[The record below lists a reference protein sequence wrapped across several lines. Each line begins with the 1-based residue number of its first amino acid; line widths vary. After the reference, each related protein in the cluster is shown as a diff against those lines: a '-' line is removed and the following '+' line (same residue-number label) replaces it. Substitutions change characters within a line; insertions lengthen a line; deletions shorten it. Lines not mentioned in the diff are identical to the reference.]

1 MTESMLKHL
10 LLLPAAFFVALPFAL
25 AQEGAD
31 PAGAAVRTGSADYQ
45 VGPHDVLEVKVFH
58 EDELSRTVQVTG
70 AGNIALGLVGDV
82 EVSGLTAAQIE
93 DKLERL
99 YGADYLV
106 NPQIFVTVKE
116 FRSQVVQVLGA
127 VKSPGVYR
135 LTGPTR
141 VLDVLSMTGGVSEQG
156 GAALMVLR
164 AGDGATKDKSAQPE
178 TFYETMNVDV
188 NRLLADGDTSQN
200 IGVKGGD
207 VVFVP
212 RGDEVYVLGEVKN
225 PGALKFEEG
234 LTVTQAISKMAGFT
248 RTASKR
254 RVQVVRLEAGRK
266 KQIDVN
272 VSRIEDGKEQDL
284 VLQARDL
291 IVVPESIF

>member
-1 MTESMLKHL
+1 MGTGMRIV
-10 LLLPAAFFVALPFAL
+10 LLLPLVVAAWQAIAF

-31 PAGAAVRTGSADYQ
+31 PVGAVLRTGSADYQ
-45 VGPHDVLEVKVFH
+45 VGPHDVLEVRVFK
-58 EDELSRTVQVTG
+58 EDELSRTVQVTA
-70 AGNIALGLVGDV
+70 AGMIALGLVGDV
-82 EVSGLTAAQIE
+82 NVTGLTAAQIE
-93 DKLERL
+93 DKLEQL

-106 NPQIFVTVKE
+106 TPQIFVTVKE
-116 FRSQVVQVLGA
+116 YRSQVVQVLGA

-135 LTGPTR
+135 LTGPTK

-156 GAALMVLR
+156 GAHLMVLR
-164 AGDGATKDKSAQPE
+164 AGDGARKDQGPQPE
-178 TFYETMNVDV
+178 KFYETHDVDV
-188 NRLLADGDTSQN
+188 NKLLAEGDTSQN

-234 LTVTQAISKMAGFT
+234 LTVTQAISKVAGFT

-254 RVQVVRLEAGRK
+254 RVQVVRLEAGLK

-272 VSRIEDGKEQDL
+272 VSRIEDGKDKDV